1 MRQEHVRAHA
11 GLVRCGACRGIFDAR
26 LNIIDGTLEPLD
38 DALDDGGSPATILAG
53 VPASPHAPVADAPVS
68 ESGPPTRQV
77 EGSELS
83 PSILQDL
90 RAGKKVEIGSK
101 KAEKLAEPTSKEDS
115 SNEAEARYDWR
126 KPAKPL
132 SRGQRAA
139 LGVCAFLLFIGL
151 IANAAFWLRNEI
163 ASRFPATQPHL
174 SAACGWIGC
183 RVSPPKRS
191 DAIGFIGSDL
201 AADPAHKGLLIFTAT
216 MRNSSTSS
224 VAFPH
229 LVLTLEGM
237 GGEPIA
243 RRVFAPEQYA
253 PANASLQRG
262 LDGNG
267 DVEVKLYLDVS
278 PAVPVGFKADHAYF

>member
-26 LNIIDGTLEPLD
+26 LNIIDGTLEPFE

-53 VPASPHAPVADAPVS
+53 MPATPHAPLADAS
-68 ESGPPTRQV
+68 ASDNGPPTRQV

-101 KAEKLAEPTSKEDS
+101 KSKKSAEPRAYRDS
-115 SNEAEARYDWR
+115 ADEVEADYDWR

-132 SRGQRAA
+132 TRGQR
-139 LGVCAFLLFIGL
+139 VAFGFCLLLLFVGL
-151 IANAAFWLRNEI
+151 IANATYWMRNEL
-163 ASRFPATQPHL
+163 ASRVPATQPYL
-174 SAACGWIGC
+174 TAACAWIGC

-216 MRNSSTSS
+216 MRNSSASS

-229 LVLTLEGM
+229 LVLTLEGV
-237 GGEPIA
+237 GGEAIA
-243 RRVFAPEQYA
+243 RRVFPPEQYA
-253 PANASLQRG
+253 PANASLARG

-267 DVEVKLYLDVS
+267 DIEVKLYLDVS